1 MKFYVICW
9 LFLNLLHYFVNVPA
23 ISFFTLHF
31 QTDTNPFLLLELR
44 FVVLGMD
51 FVVIHFTVFNKWK
64 KPLYL
69 ESNSCI

>member
-1 MKFYVICW
+1 MLSVG
-9 LFLNLLHYFVNVPA
+9 YFS
-23 ISFFTLHF
+23 IYYITLSMYLRSVF
-31 QTDTNPFLLLELR
+31 SLYTSRQTQTPSLLELR